1 MNNLQTL
8 TTERLRLLLSETEA
22 TLVELKAEL
31 ERREELA
38 QADEVAH
45 LEEYMEN
52 AEVSL
57 KSIRNF
63 LQFLSS
69 DMSGKK

>member
-45 LEEYMEN
+45 LEEHMEN